1 MKRILA
7 LLSISATIGWAQ
19 LQPGQK
25 VQDLQNLASL
35 FAKQY
40 APGGWKVKAF
50 NYNLL
55 DMGPWIDK
63 MQATTDDLG
72 FYEVMAEYVAALN
85 DAHSVY
91 FNPSDFSADLHFT
104 TDIYDGKVL
113 IDSIDRTKLSAAKYP
128 FQVGDEIVSVD
139 NRTPDEYMQD
149 FSRFFSD
156 ANVQS
161 TNREAVGYI
170 PVRYQAIDPRAEELG
185 ATASVV
191 IKRQSGKVETYVIPW
206 DKEGTPLSVVGPS
219 PFPQVAAR
227 THKHVSSIGSAKRPP
242 DPSQP
247 LRYLQNMKLPGNKF
261 VLNFDALEPI
271 FKLPQGFLQRLGNA
285 FGDAFFTGT
294 YKSGTKTIGY
304 IRIPDFEPFSVDGAE
319 QDFDTEIAYMQ
330 QSTDGLVID
339 VMRNPGG
346 DGCYAEDLVSRLVSK
361 PFHDLNFDLRP
372 VYGDVVAFQEYV
384 QGIQGSGAPAW
395 EIQVY
400 QQLTRLI
407 TQAYQKGGLTVPIPA
422 CSYGST
428 RAPNK
433 DSKGKLAVYSKP
445 ILLLTDGFSASA
457 AELFASMFQDAKRG
471 KNFGTRTMG
480 AGGSVQDGNPVG
492 YYSEGESSVTRSLLI
507 RQNSVATSDYP
518 SAPLI
523 ENIGVRPEVEN
534 EYMTLSNLLNGGKD
548 FVTAFTKEILS
559 MIGN

>member
-1 MKRILA
+1 MKRILI
-7 LLSISATIGWAQ
+7 LLSITATIGWAQ

-35 FAKQY
+35 FAKEY
-40 APGGWKVKAF
+40 APGNWKVKAF
-50 NYNLL
+50 NYNFL
-55 DMGPWIDK
+55 DMGPWVDK
-63 MQATTDDLG
+63 IQATTDDLG
-72 FYEVMAEYVAALN
+72 FYEVLAEYVAALN

-91 FNPSDFSADLHFT
+91 FNPSDFLADLHFT
-104 TDIYDGKVL
+104 TDIYGGKVL
-113 IDSIDRTKLSAAKYP
+113 IDSIDRTQLSATKYP
-128 FQVGDEIVSVD
+128 FQVGDEIVTVD
-139 NRTPDEYMQD
+139 NRTPADYIQD
-149 FSRFFSD
+149 FSRFRSL
-156 ANVQS
+156 ANPLS
-161 TNREAVGYI
+161 TSRHAAGYI
-170 PVRYQAIDPRAEELG
+170 PVRLQYIDPRAEQLG
-185 ATASVV
+185 ATATVV
-191 IKRQSGKVETYVIPW
+191 IKRQSGKQETYVIPW
-206 DKEGTPLSVVGPS
+206 DKSGTPLSVVGPS
-219 PFPQVAAR
+219 PFPQVAAKV
-227 THKHVSSIGSAKRPP
+227 HKHVASTGSTKTSL
-242 DPSQP
+242 DPRQP
-247 LRYLQNMKLPGNKF
+247 FRRMKLPDNPF
-261 VLNFDALEPI
+261 VLGYDDLAPV
-271 FKLPQGFLQRLGNA
+271 FKLPQGFLQRLGNGFA
-285 FGDAFFTGT
+285 DEFFTGT

-304 IRIPDFEPFSVDGAE
+304 IRIPDFDPFFVDGAE

-346 DGCYAEDLVSRLVSK
+346 DGCYAEDLVSRLVTK
-361 PFHDLNFDLRP
+361 PFHDVVFELRP
-372 VYGDVVAFQEYV
+372 VYGDVIAFQEFV
-384 QGIQGSGAPAW
+384 QELQGSTTPTW
-395 EIQVY
+395 QIQVY
-400 QQLTRLI
+400 QQLSRLI

-433 DSKGKLAVYSKP
+433 DSKGKLAVYTKP

-492 YYSEGESSVTRSLLI
+492 YYSEGVSSVTVSLLV
-507 RQNSVATSDYP
+507 RQNPVVTTDYP
-518 SAPLI
+518 TAPLV

-548 FVTAFTKEILS
+548 FVTAFTKEIVS